1 MKKQQILFWI
11 IFLIAID
18 QAVKIIINVYFLDI
32 KFEIIPGLLEFKP
45 VFNSKHSYLNSLLY
59 KHFNINLGFWF
70 HIILF
75 LVAQAIF
82 IVLHDFLKKNT
93 IDREKILD
101 TGLVFQI
108 SGFVCA
114 LIGNIIWEN
123 GILDF
128 IYLKPLFIFDF
139 KDVYLNC
146 FAILFIIFVYTNN
159 KHMKHLKMKD
169 IFQYSKTKLKQ
180 WNEETTSCWKSKR

>member
-1 MKKQQILFWI
+1 MKKRQILFWI

-18 QAVKIIINVYFLDI
+18 QAVKIIINAYFLDVN
-32 KFEIIPGLLEFKP
+32 FEIIPGLLEFKP

-59 KHFNINLGFWF
+59 KYFDINLGFWF

-75 LVAQAIF
+75 LVAQVIF
-82 IVLHDFLKKNT
+82 ILLHGFLKSNT

-101 TGLVFQI
+101 AALVFQI

-114 LIGNIIWEN
+114 LTGNMIWKN
-123 GILDF
+123 SILDF

-146 FAILFIIFVYTNN
+146 FVFLFLIFAYKN
-159 KHMKHLKMKD
+159 KKQMEHLKMKD
-169 IFQYSKTKLKQ
+169 MTEYSKTRLKQ
-180 WNEETTSCWKSKR
+180 WNEETISCWKSKR